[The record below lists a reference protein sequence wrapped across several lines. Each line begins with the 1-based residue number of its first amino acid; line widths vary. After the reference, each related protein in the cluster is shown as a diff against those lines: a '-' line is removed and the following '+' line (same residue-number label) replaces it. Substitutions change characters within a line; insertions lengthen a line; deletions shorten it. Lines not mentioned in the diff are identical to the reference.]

1 MAQID
6 EIKNSEDEDAGK
18 DTIFDGVLKSK
29 LPEEEKATA
38 RLGHEAQLTVLA
50 GQDTTGKLDD
60 YYAFPQMLRT
70 WHSKYSIVS
79 SLRASRQP

>member
-6 EIKNSEDEDAGK
+6 QIKNSKDKDAGK
-18 DTIFDGVLKSK
+18 DTIFDGVLKSN

-50 GQDTTGKLDD
+50 GQDTTGKRILSSVCSD
-60 YYAFPQMLRT
+60 YAEIL
-70 WHSKYSIVS
+70 
-79 SLRASRQP
+79 A